1 MNNFKMTDNID
12 TDVLYELTN
21 IIGHQLVAEMTN
33 SQTILQ
39 ILVQKGVC
47 TPDEVKEMRDKV
59 ERCSK
64 SIKSFKTVLDAVNEK
79 YNKNVEENE
88 LIYKLFAKNVH
99 LRKKKKQ
106 RKSLMIC
113 LIKNNYISRLFISLS
128 H

>member
-21 IIGHQLVAEMTN
+21 VIGHQLVAEMTN

-47 TPDEVKEMRDKV
+47 TADEVKEMRDKV
-59 ERCSK
+59 ERCSR
-64 SIKSFKTVLDAVNEK
+64 SIKAFKTVLDAVSEK

-88 LIYKLFAKNVH
+88 LIYKLFTKKCTPEEEEKAKKIVNDM
-99 LRKKKKQ
+99 LNKK
-106 RKSLMIC
+106 
-113 LIKNNYISRLFISLS
+113 
-128 H
+128 